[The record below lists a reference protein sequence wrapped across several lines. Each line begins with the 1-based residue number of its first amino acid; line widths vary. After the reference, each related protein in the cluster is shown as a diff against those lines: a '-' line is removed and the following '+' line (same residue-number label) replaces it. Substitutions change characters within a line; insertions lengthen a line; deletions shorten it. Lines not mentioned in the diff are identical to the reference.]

1 MEYYFEWVTHDA
13 DWRVTGRYSQNIYG
27 KSLAEACEYF
37 ESFHGEVGE
46 DVDCNILEI
55 TCVREVM

>member
-1 MEYYFEWVTHDA
+1 MEYYFEWVTYDA
-13 DWRVTGRYSQNIYG
+13 DWFVTGKFMQTIHG

-46 DVDCNILEI
+46 DVAGNILEI
-55 TCVREVM
+55 TCVKEVM